1 MRRKN
6 TPLTCGDLSDAHFD
20 LSCDFSCGFA
30 DPTQVGDVKTVVGFQ
45 AISQHPIKSGM
56 VKPKQANESRPNE
69 SRPNESRNGVLRVR
83 PRKARRKPI
92 P

>member
-69 SRPNESRNGVLRVR
+69 SRNGVLRVR